1 MNVQQEDEPLGQRD
15 HEFGQA
21 LETAEQKIQELLTC
35 YHPHSRQG
43 EQAIVG
49 MGILTASKAELCVT
63 SGLFSE

>member
-1 MNVQQEDEPLGQRD
+1 MNIQREVEPLGQQN
-15 HEFGQA
+15 HEFDQA

-49 MGILTASKAELCVT
+49 MGILTASKA
-63 SGLFSE
+63 